1 MHCWNNM
8 SCPARSAISSLHLEE
23 LGNYKCFSFLI
34 AVVSFVLAAI
44 AYWRAGGKQD
54 VENAKRELER
64 EIEAL
69 RAKQKDLTENVLQRI
84 AQAYEREQTAASTCT
99 RRFSSG

>member
-1 MHCWNNM
+1 M

-23 LGNYKCFSFLI
+23 FRNYECFSFFNCC
-34 AVVSFVLAAI
+34 VSFVLAAI

-64 EIEAL
+64 KIEAL

-84 AQAYEREQTAASTCT
+84 AQAYERSRQRLNVHEKV
-99 RRFSSG
+99 